1 MSELSELKD
10 ILSKGSDYFHS
21 QFIASKEY
29 KSIHEN
35 KEMVKGILKEYKRF
49 TTNNYGNGKRLC
61 TWDGTNLFANY

>member
-35 KEMVKGILKEYKRF
+35 KEMVKGSTKDLQPTIMEKGR
-49 TTNNYGNGKRLC
+49 
-61 TWDGTNLFANY
+61 DGVLGMALTCSQIIEFK

>member
-35 KEMVKGILKEYKRF
+35 KEMVKGILKEYIQKIYNQQLWKWEE
-49 TTNNYGNGKRLC
+49 TVYLG
-61 TWDGTNLFANY
+61 WH